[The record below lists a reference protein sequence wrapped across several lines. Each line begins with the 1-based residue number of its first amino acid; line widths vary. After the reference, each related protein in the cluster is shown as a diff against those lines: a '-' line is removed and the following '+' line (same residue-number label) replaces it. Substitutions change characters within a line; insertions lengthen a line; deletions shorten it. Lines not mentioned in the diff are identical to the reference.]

1 MEDMSHMKF
10 FQEVEQEL
18 TAVIV
23 GYNRKTF
30 GITDMDKLIALRT
43 EQAEL
48 LMDLIKK
55 HRRTMDYMQGKP
67 VEPVTHFGEAVLLP
81 VGGLAP

>member
-1 MEDMSHMKF
+1 MDDMSHMQF
-10 FQEVEQEL
+10 FVEVEKEL
-18 TAVIV
+18 TAAIV
-23 GYNRKTF
+23 NYSRRVF
-30 GITDMDKLIALRT
+30 GITDRDKLIALRT

-55 HRRTMDYMQGKP
+55 HRRTMDFMQGKP

-81 VGGLAP
+81 VGGIA